1 MLKNIHDQ
9 LERKEEVIS
18 GLDTKILQNIIDDD
32 DDDDIEMEILQ
43 SEEINSSILTVRA
56 KILCCLSPTTSTEI
70 TVRRP
75 EVHTSPPEHVTCLP
89 KLSVLW

>member
-9 LERKEEVIS
+9 LEQKEEVIS
-18 GLDTKILQNIIDDD
+18 GLDAKILQNIIDD

-43 SEEINSSILTVRA
+43 SEEINSSISTVRA
-56 KILCCLSPTTSTEI
+56 KILRCLSPTTSTEI